1 MTAPAPHSQF
11 LKRALQAAFVAFAV
25 AASATRVV
33 DRRHHW
39 WDVAAGSAFGAA
51 LAYLAIKYFCRDFQ
65 NDWSAL
71 LTSQSVSANDY
82 RDQDKK
88 VS

>member
-1 MTAPAPHSQF
+1 MSYHQC
-11 LKRALQAAFVAFAV
+11 L
-25 AASATRVV
+25 
-33 DRRHHW
+33 HHW

-51 LAYLAIKYFCRDFQ
+51 LAFLAVKYFCRDFQ
-65 NDWSAL
+65 SDWSAML
-71 LTSQSVSANDY
+71 VSDGD